1 MLLGQLLGAEPAEF
15 IQIILKV
22 KIIPGFFSYPPGV
35 TGGRGSKVGAEVT
48 TARVGAKVGVIIM
61 VPVADGR
68 GVKAGCLVGNGVAVG
83 Y

>member
-1 MLLGQLLGAEPAEF
+1 M
-15 IQIILKV
+15 
-22 KIIPGFFSYPPGV
+22 
-35 TGGRGSKVGAEVT
+35 GAEVT
-48 TARVGAKVGVIIM
+48 TERVGAKVGVIIM